1 MNLITNFIGYAI
13 SLVIILGAAY
23 IMLPI
28 FGFIF
33 IAGAIT
39 CGILLG
45 GWLAITILTV
55 IVNFIFERKKGVN
68 NGLTNA

>member
-1 MNLITNFIGYAI
+1 MNLIANFIGYVI
-13 SLVIILGAAY
+13 SLGIILGAAY

-55 IVNFIFERKKGVN
+55 IINFVCERKKE
-68 NGLTNA
+68 

>member
-1 MNLITNFIGYAI
+1 MNLITNFIGYVI

-28 FGFIF
+28 LGFIF

-55 IVNFIFERKKGVN
+55 IVNFIFERKKE
-68 NGLTNA
+68 